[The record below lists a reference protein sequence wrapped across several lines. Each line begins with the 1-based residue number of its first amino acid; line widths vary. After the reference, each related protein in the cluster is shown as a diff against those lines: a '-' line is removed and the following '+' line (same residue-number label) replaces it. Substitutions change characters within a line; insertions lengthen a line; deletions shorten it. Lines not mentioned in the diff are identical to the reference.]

1 MDVSYSKQAQCAK
14 TGNSYVNRYYLG
26 SGCDSASYDVTYTNK
41 QSIMTTPLPYYA
53 GYYMDVLCFVQS
65 STTMSPT
72 KSTTKHLKSYVAMNV
87 NDGNKEMVPEVKY

>member
-1 MDVSYSKQAQCAK
+1 MLKQG
-14 TGNSYVNRYYLG
+14 TLMWIDDIILDLVVIVPHT
-26 SGCDSASYDVTYTNK
+26 YDVTYPSK
-41 QSIMTTPLPYYA
+41 QPIMMTTPLPYYA

-72 KSTTKHLKSYVAMNV
+72 KSTTKHLKSYVVTNV